1 MKEEISKLN
10 NTVFNLN
17 SEVLTV
23 KSSLKKTED
32 EHAKTKELLSQRN
45 SFLSSH
51 ALIVDDDER
60 IQDVQIEEFEG
71 SQDEIQ
77 SDEQHDNDEEEQNTR
92 IAELIQFER
101 LQAEKEELQNLNE
114 MYLNKIQRLEVDLAA

>member
-17 SEVLTV
+17 SEVISV

-45 SFLSSH
+45 SFMSSH
-51 ALIVDDDER
+51 AFIEDDER
-60 IQDVQIEEFEG
+60 IQDVQVEEIED
-71 SQDEIQ
+71 S
-77 SDEQHDNDEEEQNTR
+77 
-92 IAELIQFER
+92 
-101 LQAEKEELQNLNE
+101 
-114 MYLNKIQRLEVDLAA
+114 